1 MKFSL
6 YKILTKIPAKQDERL
21 NFRKYKKL
29 DFEKYLILV
38 SLWWHEP
45 LNHQPH
51 KMVRHSNNSSAFGD
65 QPLKMVRHTQ
75 TIRRILVANCLSFFD
90 HLVGLTLK
98 RLIIIRFVQLPI
110 LLI

>member
-29 DFEKYLILV
+29 DFEKNLILV

-45 LNHQPH
+45 LKHQPH
-51 KMVRHSNNSSAFGD
+51 
-65 QPLKMVRHTQ
+65 KMVRHTQ
-75 TIRRILVANCLSFFD
+75 TIRRLLVANCLSFFD

>member
-29 DFEKYLILV
+29 DFDKNLILV

-45 LNHQPH
+45 LKRQPH
-51 KMVRHSNNSSAFGD
+51 
-65 QPLKMVRHTQ
+65 KMVRHTQ
-75 TIRRILVANCLSFFD
+75 TIRRLLATNPLKWSD
-90 HLVGLTLK
+90 TLK
-98 RLIIIRFVQLPI
+98 QFVGFWWRI
-110 LLI
+110 V